1 MQMPSLGAIP
11 EAERR
16 TGLPVISASI
26 CTAFQMLERLGL
38 KAVAPNAG
46 TLLSG
51 CYGGG
56 GAQLR
61 GAAD

>member
-1 MQMPSLGAIP
+1 
-11 EAERR
+11 
-16 TGLPVISASI
+16 VSASV

-51 CYGGG
+51 RYGSA